1 MSAHEILI
9 AVMAAFA
16 VLGALDRILGNKF
29 GLGQEFE
36 NGILA
41 MGSLALAMVGIIALA
56 PVLANLLKPV
66 VVPVYSFLGADPAM
80 FAGTI
85 LACDMGG
92 GALAQE
98 MTGDPQAALLGGV
111 LTGSMLGATIVF
123 TIPVAMGILH
133 PDDRPAMA
141 KGILCGIVTIPVGVF
156 VGGLVAGFPLMMVLR
171 NLIPIVLIALLIA
184 LGLWKA
190 ERAMVKGFAI
200 FGKFVVAVITVGLA
214 AAIVEALTG
223 FVLIPG
229 MAGVEE
235 GFQTVGSIAIVL
247 AGAFPLVY
255 VITKVLKKPL
265 LKLGGLLG
273 VNDTAAA
280 GLVATLANSIATFG
294 MVEKMDRRGKV
305 VNIAFAVSA
314 AFVFG
319 DHLGFTAGFSP
330 QLLPAMILGKLAG
343 GISAVAVALLL
354 TREKK
359 QRLQEDL

>member
-9 AVMAAFA
+9 WIMAVFA
-16 VLGALDRILGNKF
+16 VFGAVDRILGNRF

-56 PVLANLLKPV
+56 PVLANLLRPV
-66 VVPVYSFLGADPAM
+66 VVPVYGFLGADPAM

-92 GALAQE
+92 GPLAQE
-98 MTGDPQAALLGGV
+98 LSSDPDAALLGGV

-123 TIPVAMGILH
+123 TLPVAMGILH
-133 PDDRPAMA
+133 QEDRPAMA
-141 KGILCGIVTIPVGVF
+141 KGILCGIVTIPVGVL
-156 VGGLVAGFPLMMVLR
+156 VGGLVAGFSVGMVLR
-171 NLIPIVLIALLIA
+171 NLIPIVIIAAAIA

-190 ERAMVKGFAI
+190 EKWMIKGFGW
-200 FGKFVVAVITVGLA
+200 FGKGVVALITVGLV

-223 FVLIPG
+223 FVIIPG
-229 MAGVEE
+229 MAPVEN
-235 GFQTVGSIAIVL
+235 GFQTVGEIAIVL

-255 VITKVLKKPL
+255 VVTMLLKKPL
-265 LKLGGLLG
+265 LKLGGVLG
-273 VNDTAAA
+273 INDTAAA
-280 GLVATLANSIATFG
+280 GLVASLANSIATFNL
-294 MVEKMDRRGKV
+294 VKDMDRRGKV

-319 DHLGFTAGFSP
+319 DHLGFTAGFAP
-330 QLLPAMILGKLAG
+330 EMLPAMILGKLAG
-343 GISAVAVALLL
+343 GISAVAVALWI
-354 TREKK
+354 TR
-359 QRLQEDL
+359 RDVTR